1 MSHRNHRTLFRLG
14 VMVAVAVVLLSCN
27 RALGLLNSQHT
38 WTDMSQNGQSYIG
51 RDLKWIGEDPLLK
64 QRSLRGDGNV
74 ECRDFHTMPNLT
86 DICKFVNT
94 TDDCQIDEGF
104 IDYTV
109 FVYCTLGTLVPLA
122 LVILFLWWLFLFVG
136 LAVTADDFF
145 CPSLTVI
152 SRTLRLSH
160 NVAGVTFL
168 AFGNGAPDIFS
179 AIAAIGS
186 AKNGD
191 AGMAV
196 GALFGAGV
204 FVTTV
209 VAGVIAVV
217 CPFDAMQRPFLR
229 DVIFYLAAAFWTFYI
244 LWKKTITKFEALGFI
259 GLYVFYVLVVV
270 IGRYIYQRGRHR
282 PEDQTVIVP
291 PPTHSEDLG
300 HEDDGSPNSTV
311 SLNAADGTASSPT
324 NPYNIQEELLQ
335 ATVSIDTRGRSHW
348 GLSQCLGPVQ
358 VDWLRHEA
366 NERSP
371 LLEHAQVENYTLP
384 KKSSSE
390 GEDNSV
396 FMEFLE
402 TVNPIDIE
410 NWPDKR
416 FYSKGYEIFKC
427 PIMLMLKLTIPVVDY
442 SSNDDNHNWNRHL
455 NSLHCFTGPVFGV
468 FATKVAFVKLNGV
481 FPLWGLVMI
490 IGGVLAVSVFCVTR
504 NTDKPRFHALFA
516 YLGFVVAVVWIYS
529 VANEIVNIL
538 QTFGIVFNISNAI
551 LGLTFLAWGN
561 SIGDLIADFAMAR
574 QGYPRMGISA
584 CFGGPL
590 FNILLGIGIPFTIGT
605 FKRGG
610 SYELRLTLVEL
621 ILAGFLCLSLVSSL
635 IIVPLSGFRM
645 SRPYGIFLFILYG
658 VFITVAMLAETN
670 VIHANV

>member
-291 PPTHSEDLG
+291 PPT
-300 HEDDGSPNSTV
+300 
-311 SLNAADGTASSPT
+311 
-324 NPYNIQEELLQ
+324 
-335 ATVSIDTRGRSHW
+335 
-348 GLSQCLGPVQ
+348 
-358 VDWLRHEA
+358 

>member
-1 MSHRNHRTLFRLG
+1 MTAFSQHFKMSQQHYRTLSRLSVVVASG
-14 VMVAVAVVLLSCN
+14 VVVLLCN
-27 RALGLLNSQHT
+27 RIVGLFDSPHT
-38 WTDMSQNGQSYIG
+38 WAGMSPNGQSHTARG
-51 RDLKWIGEDPLLK
+51 LKWIGEDPLLK
-64 QRSLRGDGNV
+64 PHNLRDDSNV
-74 ECRDFHTMPNLT
+74 ECRDFHTMPNVT
-86 DICKFVNT
+86 DICKFVNA
-94 TDDCQIDEGF
+94 TDDCQIGEGF

-109 FVYCTLGTLVPLA
+109 FVYCTLGNLVPLA
-122 LVILFLWWLFLFVG
+122 LVILFMWWLFLFIC

-152 SRTLRLSH
+152 SKTLRLSH

-270 IGRYIYQRGRHR
+270 IGRYIYQRERQR
-282 PEDQTVIVP
+282 PEEQTIIVA
-291 PPTHSEDLG
+291 PPTSAL
-300 HEDDGSPNSTV
+300 
-311 SLNAADGTASSPT
+311 
-324 NPYNIQEELLQ
+324 
-335 ATVSIDTRGRSHW
+335 
-348 GLSQCLGPVQ
+348 
-358 VDWLRHEA
+358 
-366 NERSP
+366 ERSP

-390 GEDNSV
+390 GEDNST

-402 TVNPIDIE
+402 AVNPIDIE

-427 PIMLMLKLTIPVVDY
+427 PILLLLKLTIPVVDY
-442 SSNDDNHNWNRHL
+442 DCGDDNHNWNRHL
-455 NSLHCFTGPVFGV
+455 NSLHCLTGPVFGV
-468 FATKVAFVKLNGV
+468 LATKVGFMKLGGV
-481 FPLWGLVMI
+481 FPMWGLVMVV
-490 IGGVLAVSVFCVTR
+490 GAVLSLTVFCVTG
-504 NTDKPRFHALFA
+504 NDNKPRFHAVFA

-561 SIGDLIADFAMAR
+561 SVGDLIADFAMAR

-590 FNILLGIGIPFTIGT
+590 FNMLLGIGIPFTIGT

-610 SYELRLTLVEL
+610 NYELRLTLVEL

-635 IIVPLSGFRM
+635 IIVPLSKFRM

-658 VFITVAMLAETN
+658 VFIVVAMLAETN

>member
-311 SLNAADGTASSPT
+311 SLNAA
-324 NPYNIQEELLQ
+324 
-335 ATVSIDTRGRSHW
+335 
-348 GLSQCLGPVQ
+348 
-358 VDWLRHEA
+358 A

>member
-291 PPTHSEDLG
+291 PPSEK
-300 HEDDGSPNSTV
+300 S
-311 SLNAADGTASSPT
+311 
-324 NPYNIQEELLQ
+324 
-335 ATVSIDTRGRSHW
+335 
-348 GLSQCLGPVQ
+348 
-358 VDWLRHEA
+358 

>member
-1 MSHRNHRTLFRLG
+1 MTAFSQHFKMSQQHYRTLSRLSVVVASG
-14 VMVAVAVVLLSCN
+14 VVVLLCN
-27 RALGLLNSQHT
+27 RIVGLFDSPHT
-38 WTDMSQNGQSYIG
+38 WAGMSPNGQSHTARG
-51 RDLKWIGEDPLLK
+51 LKWIGEDPLLK
-64 QRSLRGDGNV
+64 PHNLRDDSNV
-74 ECRDFHTMPNLT
+74 ECRDFHTMPNVT
-86 DICKFVNT
+86 DICKFVNA
-94 TDDCQIDEGF
+94 TDDCQIGEGF

-109 FVYCTLGTLVPLA
+109 FVYCTLGNLVPLA
-122 LVILFLWWLFLFVG
+122 LVILFMWWLFLFIC

-152 SRTLRLSH
+152 SKTLRLSH

-270 IGRYIYQRGRHR
+270 IGRYIYQRERQR
-282 PEDQTVIVP
+282 PEEQTIIVAP
-291 PPTHSEDLG
+291 PSEKYTGDLGDSEDGPLRSALSDNG
-300 HEDDGSPNSTV
+300 
-311 SLNAADGTASSPT
+311 ADGTNSSP

-335 ATVSIDTRGRSHW
+335 ATVSIDTRASA
-348 GLSQCLGPVQ
+348 L
-358 VDWLRHEA
+358 
-366 NERSP
+366 ERSP

-390 GEDNSV
+390 GEDNST

-402 TVNPIDIE
+402 AVNPIDIE

-427 PIMLMLKLTIPVVDY
+427 PILLLLKLTIPVVDY
-442 SSNDDNHNWNRHL
+442 DCGDDNHNWNRHL
-455 NSLHCFTGPVFGV
+455 NSLHCLTGPVFGV
-468 FATKVAFVKLNGV
+468 LATKVGFMKLGGV
-481 FPLWGLVMI
+481 FPMWGLVMVV
-490 IGGVLAVSVFCVTR
+490 GAVLSLTVFCVTG
-504 NTDKPRFHALFA
+504 NDNKPRFHAVFA

-561 SIGDLIADFAMAR
+561 SVGDLIADFAMAR

-590 FNILLGIGIPFTIGT
+590 FNMLLGIGIPFTIGT

-610 SYELRLTLVEL
+610 NYELRLTLVEL

-635 IIVPLSGFRM
+635 IIVPLSKFRM

-658 VFITVAMLAETN
+658 VFIVVAMLAETN

>member
-1 MSHRNHRTLFRLG
+1 MTFHCQHFRMLQQNCRTLFRLCA
-14 VMVAVAVVLLSCN
+14 MVAMTAMLLSYN
-27 RALGLLNSQHT
+27 RAVGLLKAQHT
-38 WTDMSQNGQSYIG
+38 WNDMSQNGQSHIG
-51 RDLKWIGEDPLLK
+51 RGLKWIGEDPLLK
-64 QRSLRGDGNV
+64 LRTLRDGGNI

-104 IDYTV
+104 IDYTK
-109 FVYCTLGTLVPLA
+109 FVYCTLGNLVPLA

-204 FVTTV
+204 FVTTI

-217 CPFDAMQRPFLR
+217 CPFDSMQRPFLR

-244 LWKKTITKFEALGFI
+244 LWKKEITKFEALGFI

-270 IGRYIYQRGRHR
+270 IGRYIYQKGRHR

-291 PPTHSEDLG
+291 PPTH
-300 HEDDGSPNSTV
+300 
-311 SLNAADGTASSPT
+311 
-324 NPYNIQEELLQ
+324 
-335 ATVSIDTRGRSHW
+335 
-348 GLSQCLGPVQ
+348 
-358 VDWLRHEA
+358 
-366 NERSP
+366 ERSP

-390 GEDNSV
+390 REDNSA

-402 TVNPIDIE
+402 AVNPIDVE

-427 PIMLMLKLTIPVVDY
+427 PILLMLKLTIPVVDY
-442 SSNDDNHNWNRHL
+442 SGSDDDKDNWNRHL

-468 FATKVAFVKLNGV
+468 FATKVAFVKLGGA
-481 FPLWGLVMI
+481 FPVWGLVMI
-490 IGGVLAVSVFCVTR
+490 IGGVLGMTVFCVTK

-590 FNILLGIGIPFTIGT
+590 FNMLLGIGIPFTIGT

-610 SYELRLTLVEL
+610 NYELRLTLVEL
-621 ILAGFLCLSLVSSL
+621 ILAAFLCLSLVSSL